1 MKIKIR
7 MKKEILF
14 LLVIILHP
22 AIIKGQN
29 LVSKH
34 DFRFETGFIVANNGY
49 VPFGLRTNTN
59 GLVPDSGPIIYQD
72 VEIKRGNDSLYS
84 MNGQLKKFS
93 ISYGLKTRFNVGKKK
108 EVRIGEAYLG
118 MRYGAFELYGGRRFE
133 IQGIVD
139 SSNSSGSYIW
149 SGNAL
154 PLPRINIAITKYTPI
169 TKNGIISI
177 KGNYAHGWFDNGVV
191 IGSMLHQKSFYMRIG
206 KKDWKTKFYG
216 GFNHQVQWGGKPEK
230 PYIDPP
236 TGRLITTF
244 SSGID
249 TYVNVVTGIS
259 LNKNDAGV
267 DLDGVPYNEAFNRAG
282 NHLGTVDIGM
292 EFFAKGSDIL
302 IYRQSI
308 FEDGSL
314 FYLNNITDGL
324 YGVSWTNR
332 RQNSTLK
339 KITVEHLETRSQ
351 GGETGSGNT
360 IPQLRGRDNYFN
372 NRIYSNGWTYK
383 GQVIGSP
390 LLATISQLNLDLISQ
405 VGISSRLPRSYVISN
420 RISSWYMGVEYGCQI
435 LDFITRITHISSLG
449 NYSIPM
455 DVKNTSLYQGVRYGI
470 REFTVKSDIGVDI
483 GNLLRSKFGVQIS
496 ISRGI

>member
-1 MKIKIR
+1 
-7 MKKEILF
+7 MKKGILF
-14 LLVIILHP
+14 FLAIILHP
-22 AIIKGQN
+22 AIIKGQQ

-34 DFRFETGFIVANNGY
+34 EFRFETGLIVTNNGY
-49 VPFGLRTNTN
+49 TPFGLRTNVN
-59 GLVPDSGPIIYQD
+59 GLVPEKAPIIYQD
-72 VEIKRGNDSLYS
+72 IELKKGHDSLYS
-84 MNGQLKKFS
+84 MSGQLKKFS
-93 ISYGLKTRFNVGKKK
+93 ISYGLKSRFNVGQKKDI
-108 EVRIGEAYLG
+108 RIGEAYLG

-133 IQGIVD
+133 VQGIVD

-154 PLPRINIAITKYTPI
+154 PLPRIDIAITKYTAI
-169 TKNGIISI
+169 TKNGIIAI

-230 PYIDPP
+230 PYVDTP

-249 TYVNVVTGIS
+249 TYINVVTGIS

-267 DLDGVPYNEAFNRAG
+267 GLDGIPYNEAFNRAG

-292 EFFAKGSDIL
+292 EFFAKESDIL
-302 IYRQSI
+302 IYRQNI

-314 FYLNNITDGL
+314 FYLNNISDGL
-324 YGVSWTNR
+324 YGFVWSNR
-332 RQNSTLK
+332 RQNSKIK
-339 KITVEHLETRSQ
+339 KITIEHLDTRSQ
-351 GGETGSGNT
+351 GGETGSRNT

-372 NRIYSNGWTYK
+372 NSIYGNGWTYK

-390 LLATISQLNLDLISQ
+390 LLATISQLNLELINQ
-405 VGISSRLPRSYVISN
+405 VGISPRLPRSYVISN
-420 RISSWYMGVEYGCQI
+420 RISSWYMGLEYGCQR
-435 LDFITRITHISSLG
+435 LDFTTRITHITSLG
-449 NYSIPM
+449 NYSVPM
-455 DVKNTSLYQGVRYGI
+455 DVKNTSLYQRVCYKMS
-470 REFTVKSDIGVDI
+470 EFTVKSDVGVDI